1 MVHLFGFFCSCHV
14 AIRCA
19 KAVWYWAPRIFHQF
33 LNVHLT
39 LCLRLDQKLYCHTA
53 VLFVCDNFVF
63 CCLGFNSLGTR
74 LECFQIWLLDWIKET
89 FLCVKPLLDK
99 LFFSLFPNRLCCHHV
114 FCNCSRSWC
123 SGRYAMQLSFI
134 WHIKGIEEVLYCR
147 HGFLNMLLTLPYF
160 TMSQVLVLAD
170 ILLMTDCMS
179 ALEYVTST
187 YWAFW
192 CAVFTHLW

>member
-1 MVHLFGFFCSCHV
+1 MVHPFGFFCSCHV

-19 KAVWYWAPRIFHQF
+19 KAVSYWAPRIFHQF

-39 LCLRLDQKLYCHTA
+39 MCLQLDQKLYGHTA

-63 CCLGFNSLGTR
+63 CCLGFNSLATR

-99 LFFSLFPNRLCCHHV
+99 LFFACNPIDSAAIMSFSTAAGAGAPEEMQCNFPLSGTSQWLRKFCIAGMAFPTCFSLFCTSACLRSLC
-114 FCNCSRSWC
+114 
-123 SGRYAMQLSFI
+123 
-134 WHIKGIEEVLYCR
+134 WHPP
-147 HGFLNMLLTLPYF
+147 HD
-160 TMSQVLVLAD
+160 S
-170 ILLMTDCMS
+170 DCMS

-187 YWAFW
+187 YWAFS